1 MKIDRKFFIFLTIFV
16 LLITAVSFFV
26 IIKPRLKKDPFIES
40 FETYK
45 ALMKP
50 DPVEDFNIVVFT
62 IDTLRADHLP
72 CYGYQGLY
80 TPNIDRLAEEGILFK
95 FTTAQTPLT
104 LPSHSSIFTGTYPLY
119 HGVRDNGGF
128 YLDDKHDTLAEVL
141 KSSGFATSAFVA
153 AFVLDSRWGL
163 NQGFDHYYDNFDL
176 TKYKTVSLDSV
187 QRRGDEVLVE
197 AMRWIDENRDSKFFS
212 WIHLYDPHMPYDPP
226 EPYKSQYGG
235 RRFGLYDGEIA
246 YVDQLI
252 GEFRGFLEE
261 KGLQD
266 KTIIVFTGD
275 HGESLGEHKESA
287 HGFFIYD
294 AAIRVPLIIRFPS
307 AKLAGAVI
315 EAQVRSVDIM
325 PTILHMVG
333 ADIPET
339 VQGES
344 LLSLILG
351 NREEDEREAYSETYW
366 PRYHYGWS
374 ELRSIRRGRYKFID
388 APNPELYDTSVDPG
402 ETENIIGKRA
412 TLANDMKRQIDALIQ
427 KYSSG
432 GIEEAGPKRIDSDSL
447 EKLQALGY
455 IGSFRTSSKG
465 TGQALADPKDKIE
478 LYNEIK
484 LAQFLVTEE
493 KTELAIDKITDVLE
507 KDPSILEARYILGNI
522 YSKQDRFEKAIEE
535 YKKALEVDP
544 DYYDAIFGLAIVYK
558 NSGQLDEAI
567 VGFKRLIAFD
577 QRDTKPYLHL
587 GGIYESKGE
596 LDEAQKY
603 LESGVRM
610 DPESPVFH
618 NNLGAVYLKKNM
630 LDDAEREIKAALNI
644 QRHIPLRN
652 AHFNLAL
659 LHEARGEIDLAIS
672 EYKKEQET
680 VIFNYKPDYN
690 LGLLYA
696 KSKELDKAI
705 TEFQSCI
712 QKKEN
717 FAEAYV
723 FLAKAYMDKGE
734 NYSEAVTLGEKALK
748 LKSEPSVTILAHFV
762 LADLYNRLGEYD
774 KSRHHVALGR
784 EMQEALS
791 RGKRAP

>member
-1 MKIDRKFFIFLTIFV
+1 MKAGRKFFVLISFSLIFIA
-16 LLITAVSFFV
+16 AVSFFFLL
-26 IIKPRLKKDPFIES
+26 KPHLQKNPFVRD
-40 FETYK
+40 FEDYRS
-45 ALMKP
+45 LMKP
-50 DPVEDFNIVVFT
+50 ERIEDMNVIVLT
-62 IDTLRADHLP
+62 IDTLRADHLES
-72 CYGYQGLY
+72 YGYEDVK
-80 TPNIDRLAEEGILFK
+80 TPNIARLSREGVLFK
-95 FTTAQTPLT
+95 HTTAQTPLT

-119 HGVRDNGGF
+119 HGIRDNGGF
-128 YLDDKHDTLAEVL
+128 YLDDRHITLAEAL
-141 KSSGFATSAFVA
+141 KGSGFATAAFVA

-187 QRRGDEVLVE
+187 QRRGDEVLAE
-197 AMRWIDENRDSKFFS
+197 ATRWIGENRGAKFFA
-212 WIHLYDPHMPYDPP
+212 WVHLYDPHTPYDPP
-226 EPYKSQYGG
+226 EPYKSQYSGK
-235 RRFGLYDGEIA
+235 RFGLYDGEIA
-246 YVDQLI
+246 YVDHLI

-261 KGLQD
+261 KGLLD
-266 KTIIVFTGD
+266 RTIIVFTGD

-294 AAIRVPLIIRFPS
+294 AAVRVPLIIRFPF
-307 AKLAGAVI
+307 ARQAGTVI
-315 EAQVRSVDIM
+315 EDQVRSIDIM
-325 PTILHMVG
+325 PTLLHVTG
-333 ADIPET
+333 VDVPES
-339 VQGES
+339 VQGTS
-344 LLSLILG
+344 LLPLILG
-351 NREEDEREAYSETYW
+351 GRDEAERQAYSETYW

-374 ELRSIRRGRYKFID
+374 ELKSIRQGRFKFID
-388 APNPELYDTSVDPG
+388 APDPELYDTFEDPG
-402 ETENIIGKRA
+402 EMENIIQKRA
-412 TLANDMKRQIDALIQ
+412 SLANEMKRQIDALIQ
-427 KYSSG
+427 KYSSA
-432 GIEEAGPKRIDSDSL
+432 GIEEAGPERIDSDSL

-455 IGSFRTSSKG
+455 IGSFRTSAKK

-484 LAQFLVTEE
+484 VAQFLVTEE
-493 KTELAIDKITDVLE
+493 KTESAIDKITDVLE

-522 YSKQDRFEKAIEE
+522 YSKQDRFDEAIEE

-558 NSGQLDEAI
+558 NSGQLDEAV
-567 VGFKRLIAFD
+567 VGFQRLIDLD

-587 GGIYESKGE
+587 GDIYESKGD

-603 LESGVRM
+603 LEAGLEL

-618 NNLGAVYLKKNM
+618 NNLGAVYLKKEM
-630 LDDAEREIKAALNI
+630 YDEAEREIRAALEI

-652 AHFNLAL
+652 AHFNMAL
-659 LHEARGEIDLAIS
+659 LHEARGEIDLAIA

-680 VIFNYKPDYN
+680 VIFNFRPDYN

-696 KSKELDKAI
+696 KAKELDKAVE
-705 TEFQSCI
+705 EFESCI
-712 QKKEN
+712 KKNEN

-734 NYSEAVTLGEKALK
+734 KYSEAVTLGEKALQ
-748 LKSEPSVTILAHFV
+748 LNPEPPVTILAHFV

-774 KSRHHVALGR
+774 KSRRHVAMGK

-791 RGKRAP
+791 REKRAP